1 MDKSFYGRK
10 RQTNSMTASR
20 REGLIAPMTSSS
32 LFFFSPFFHTLRCP
46 ASSLR
51 VPFHWP
57 DKAYKEASKTSKAFT

>member
-10 RQTNSMTASR
+10 RQTNSVIASR
-20 REGLIAPMTSSS
+20 REGFIAPMTSSS
-32 LFFFSPFFHTLRCP
+32 LCHFSQFINTLRCP

-51 VPFHWP
+51 VPFLRP